1 MKIRNKFFA
10 NRLMEQA
17 GEGGDQG
24 GGQPAPAPAPAPAA
38 SVDFLSSLDQDTRG
52 RLEQNGIKDTANLVK
67 QYLDQ
72 QSYLGQSIRIP
83 SEHASEEERKAFYD
97 KIVKRVPGVVP
108 RPNKDDQAA
117 MDAFYLA
124 VGRPESPDAYQLT
137 LNEEAAKLIPED
149 RMKLLKTAAHKA
161 GLNPD
166 QLNAV
171 LGEVIQADLAQH
183 QEMQTKLLEEQTKL
197 KNEWGSAYDQK
208 LSQTVQIMELTGA
221 PAELVEMAK
230 ANQMGADALK
240 WLNSLAG
247 RFKAEDA
254 NAINDASRG
263 TSLSPSEANARL
275 DEIYANSEHP
285 FFVPSHPSHKSAKEE
300 VVRLMGFANPHAVK
314 DLSNLKASIQT
325 I

>member
-10 NRLMEQA
+10 KQLMEQA
-17 GEGGDQG
+17 GEGGEQG
-24 GGQPAPAPAPAPAA
+24 GGQQAPAPTPA
-38 SVDFLSSLDQDTRG
+38 DFLATLDQETRS
-52 RLEQNGIKDTANLVK
+52 RLEQNGIKDTGNLVK
-67 QYLDQ
+67 QFLDQ

-117 MDAFYLA
+117 MEAFYA
-124 VGRPESPDAYQLT
+124 AIGRPESADAYQLT

-161 GLNPD
+161 GLSAD

-171 LGEVIQADLAQH
+171 LGEVAQADLAQH
-183 QEMQTKLLEEQTKL
+183 QEIQTKLLEEQTKL

-208 LSQTVQIMELTGA
+208 LSQTIQIMELTGA
-221 PAELVEMAK
+221 PAELIEMAK
-230 ANQMGADALK
+230 ANQMGSDALK

-247 RFKAEDA
+247 KFKAEDA
-254 NAINDASRG
+254 QAINDISRG
-263 TSLSPSEANARL
+263 SLLSPSEANARL
-275 DEIYANSEHP
+275 DEIYANPQHP
-285 FFVPSHPSHKSAKEE
+285 FFVPSHPSHKSAKDE
-300 VVRLMGFANPHAVK
+300 VVRLMGLANPGAVK
-314 DLSNLKASIQT
+314 DMSNLKASIQA